1 MSPGKRVATPTIAM
15 FMTPSSASRDQS
27 SASRAAVSTS
37 GSPSTMTVA
46 SASMVGC
53 RNATVA
59 VSVTP
64 VRSSMSLAIATASR
78 DESPSSTIGVDSLI
92 ESGAWPVALPIQLRS
107 HSRISLT
114 VMPKSSPSPGAGTL
128 PESSCASAMFT

>member
-1 MSPGKRVATPTIAM
+1 M
-15 FMTPSSASRDQS
+15 
-27 SASRAAVSTS
+27 STS

-46 SASMVGC
+46 SDSMVGW

-78 DESPSSTIGVDSLI
+78 DDRPSSTIGVESLI
-92 ESGAWPVALPIQLRS
+92 ASADWPVALAIQLRS
-107 HSRISLT
+107 HSRISAT
-114 VMPKSSPSPGAGTL
+114 VMSAGAALAATSEGGAGSVSSGASWISSPAGCEL
-128 PESSCASAMFT
+128 S